1 MSLWHSIQNL
11 GIRSDTPPFEVRNT
25 RLVIYICLTSVAT
38 TAFYGALFLSLGNGL
53 SAAINFGIA
62 TFFLTPLLLLRQ
74 GKTAWSKALLILG
87 INGGTLL
94 AIMVYGDDFRNEL
107 FFVVSA
113 MLGSIVFKPFRPG
126 LLAFCT
132 SLLFYALSILYTQR
146 WDAWIAPDP
155 ALIRPLHVLGLISVA
170 TIAYVLMEYIRR
182 ETRRHEGR
190 ILEAKS
196 AVELEKQ
203 NALESLHYAASIQKA
218 ILGDKQAALTG
229 FVDGFVLFKPKDF
242 VSGDFFWS
250 GEADGVRILAAAD
263 CTGHGVPAALMTILG
278 HGLLQEIVYQEQRT
292 NARDILQRLDER
304 VTEKLSRKG
313 QRDLQD
319 GMDIA
324 IVAIHLSGGALQFAG
339 ANSAMHLVRQGEM
352 TTHRG
357 SRSPIGSNLLDAPKA
372 YSATILPFEPGDRV
386 YLASD
391 GFQDQFGGPHNKK
404 YLRKRF
410 RQLLVT
416 SGDDGLSL
424 QKAKLEAEFQ
434 AWKGP
439 QEQTDDVLVMG
450 IQL

>member
-1 MSLWHSIQNL
+1 M
-11 GIRSDTPPFEVRNT
+11 
-25 RLVIYICLTSVAT
+25 
-38 TAFYGALFLSLGNGL
+38 
-53 SAAINFGIA
+53 
-62 TFFLTPLLLLRQ
+62 
-74 GKTAWSKALLILG
+74 
-87 INGGTLL
+87 
-94 AIMVYGDDFRNEL
+94 
-107 FFVVSA
+107 
-113 MLGSIVFKPFRPG
+113 
-126 LLAFCT
+126 
-132 SLLFYALSILYTQR
+132 
-146 WDAWIAPDP
+146 
-155 ALIRPLHVLGLISVA
+155 
-170 TIAYVLMEYIRR
+170 
-182 ETRRHEGR
+182 
-190 ILEAKS
+190 
-196 AVELEKQ
+196 
-203 NALESLHYAASIQKA
+203 HYAASIQKA

-229 FVDGFVLFKPKDF
+229 FADGFVLFKPKDF

-313 QRDLQD
+313 QTDLQD

-324 IVAIHLSGGALQFAG
+324 IVAIHVSGGALQFAG

-357 SRSPIGSNLLDAPKA
+357 SRSPIGSNLLDAPKT
-372 YSATILPFEPGDRV
+372 YSATILPFEPGDRI